1 MSEGRS
7 IHKIIEIS
15 KRDFK
20 ATVSNPIVIL
30 ILIGI
35 IILPSLYA
43 LLNVE
48 ACWDP
53 YSNTGDMPFAIAN
66 LDNGSSYQNQ
76 NINVGQSLV
85 NELQNNTDFNWTFV
99 SENELREGVENGTY
113 YAGII
118 IPQNFSSNIISIVS
132 DDPHSAH
139 MIYIVNI
146 KTNPTA
152 SKLSETAT
160 KMIYMRMNAKIV
172 EFINLAAYGRLGELQ
187 SALSSGAG
195 QLSSGAG
202 QLAAGSAQISGG
214 ASQVSAG
221 AGAVSNGASQVSAGA
236 SQMSGA
242 ANQIDQGSQ
251 QIQSS
256 AQHISSL
263 VDPTTLPSGPTREV
277 VQGSINL
284 ANGSSNL
291 ASQSSQL
298 ARHSVN
304 LSNGASQ
311 VALGSEDLANGALSL
326 AAGSQLLSQSAVY
339 ALYAAASA
347 LSGASAQLDDVTGVN
362 ETQLGNYFLSPVEL
376 DEEKLN
382 PTDNYGSQVAP
393 FYIVLSMWVGAIITC
408 VMLKVG
414 RSSGTKYSPLEM
426 YFGKISLFN
435 VMAILQ
441 TTVTIIG
448 SFLLGLKISDPIM
461 FIFSAYVVALVFMT
475 LVYSFISAL
484 GHLGEG
490 ISVLL
495 LVLQIMGTGGVYP
508 IDIMH
513 PFFKTLYPYLP
524 MTYAIKM
531 LREVMLG
538 LLWSNYIPA
547 CLIIIILGIVTIIV
561 AVIVK
566 DKADNIAHYFENK
579 LEESGLF

>member
-1 MSEGRS
+1 MSEGRN
-7 IHKIIEIS
+7 IHNIIEIA
-15 KRDFK
+15 KRDLK
-20 ATVSNPIVIL
+20 ATVSNPIVII

-48 ACWDP
+48 ACWNP
-53 YSNTGDMPFAIAN
+53 YDNTGDMPFAIAN

-76 NINVGQSLV
+76 SINVGQSLV
-85 NELQNNTDFNWTFV
+85 TELQNNSDFNWTFV
-99 SENELREGVENGTY
+99 SESNLREGVKNGTY

-118 IPQNFSSNIISIVS
+118 IPQNFSSNIISILS
-132 DDPHSAH
+132 DDPHSAELT
-139 MIYIVNI
+139 YIVNV

-152 SKLSETAT
+152 SKLSETAA

-172 EFINLAAYGRLGELQ
+172 EIINLAAYGRLGELQ
-187 SALSSGAG
+187 SALSAGAG
-195 QLSSGAG
+195 QLSGGASL
-202 QLAAGSAQISGG
+202 LAAGSAQISGG
-214 ASQVSAG
+214 AGQVSAG
-221 AGAVSNGASQVSAGA
+221 AGAVADGASQVSAGA
-236 SQMSGA
+236 AQMPGA
-242 ANQIDQGSQ
+242 ASQIDQGSQ
-251 QIQSS
+251 QIQSR
-256 AQHISSL
+256 AQYISSL
-263 VDPTTLPSGPTREV
+263 VDPSTLPPGPTREV
-277 VQGSINL
+277 VEGSISL
-284 ANGSSNL
+284 ANGSSSL

-298 ARHSVN
+298 ARSSVD

-326 AAGSQLLSQSAVY
+326 AAGSQLISQSAVY
-339 ALYAAASA
+339 ALYSAASA
-347 LSGASAQLDDVTGVN
+347 LSGASAQLDDVTGIN
-362 ETQLGNYFLSPVEL
+362 ETQLGNYFLSPVKL
-376 DEEKLN
+376 DEQKLY
-382 PTDNYGSQVAP
+382 PVENYGSQIAP

-408 VMLKVG
+408 VMLRVG

-426 YFGKISLFN
+426 YFGKVAVFN

-448 SFLLGLKISDPIM
+448 SFLLGLEISNPLM
-461 FIFSAYVVALVFMT
+461 FIFSAYIVALVFMT

-495 LVLQIMGTGGVYP
+495 LVLQIMGTGGIYP

-513 PFFKTLYPYLP
+513 PFFRTIYPFLP

-538 LLWSNYIPA
+538 ILWSNYIPA
-547 CLIIIILGIVTIIV
+547 FLIIIAIGIVTIIA

-566 DKADNIAHYFENK
+566 DKADDIAHYFENK